1 MKNVFYDGDGPVGEY
16 LRNNYFLDYDYK
28 GILLEVGGGHPEQ
41 YSFSKHF
48 TDNGWRSIIF
58 EPNPKYAQMH
68 RDLGNEIYQ
77 VAVSTKDE
85 ENVDFQ
91 ILTKFGDFEMSGSAL
106 SVKYQNEFSPGTT
119 VSSIKVDVITL
130 NTFFEN
136 NNLKEVDIIS
146 VDTEGWEL
154 EVMEGFDTSKYYSKF
169 VVLENLKYS
178 PKYNKSMRE
187 KGYKLLTN
195 IGINYIYEFVEK

>member
-1 MKNVFYDGDGPVGEY
+1 MKNIFYDGDGPVGEY

-28 GILLEVGGGHPEQ
+28 GILLEVGGGHPEH

-48 TDNGWRSIIF
+48 IDNGWRGVIF
-58 EPNPKYAQMH
+58 EPNPKYAEMH
-68 RDLGNEIYQ
+68 RKLGNEIYE

-85 ENVDFQ
+85 KNVDFQ

-106 SVKYQNEFSPGTT
+106 SVKYENEISPGTT

-130 NTFFEN
+130 NTFFNN

-154 EVMEGFDTSKYYSKF
+154 EVMEGFDTTKYKARF
-169 VVLENLKYS
+169 VVLENLRYS
-178 PKYNKSMRE
+178 PKYTKFMRE
-187 KGYKLLTN
+187 KGYKLLTSF
-195 IGINYIYEFVEK
+195 GINYIYEFVNK

>member
-16 LRNNYFLDYDYK
+16 LRNNYFLDYNYK
-28 GILLEVGGGHPEQ
+28 GILLEVGGGHPEN

-48 TDNGWRSIIF
+48 IDNGWRGIIF
-58 EPNPKYAQMH
+58 EPNPKYAEMH
-68 RDLGNEIYQ
+68 KQLGNEIYQ

-85 ENVDFQ
+85 QNVDFQ

-106 SVKYQNEFSPGTT
+106 SVKYQNEISPGTT
-119 VSSIKVDVITL
+119 VSTIKVDVITL
-130 NTFFEN
+130 NTFFEK
-136 NNLKEVDIIS
+136 NNLTEVDIIS

-154 EVMEGFDTSKYYSKF
+154 EVMAGLDTTKYKARF
-169 VVLENLKYS
+169 VVLENLRFS
-178 PKYNKSMRE
+178 PSYNKFMRE

-195 IGINYIYEFVEK
+195 LGINYIYEYVKK

>member
-1 MKNVFYDGDGPVGEY
+1 
-16 LRNNYFLDYDYK
+16 
-28 GILLEVGGGHPEQ
+28 
-41 YSFSKHF
+41 
-48 TDNGWRSIIF
+48 
-58 EPNPKYAQMH
+58 MH

-91 ILTKFGDFEMSGSAL
+91 VLTKFGDFEMSGSAL
-106 SVKYQNEFSPGTT
+106 SVKYQNELSPGTI
-119 VSSIKVDVITL
+119 VSTIKVDVITL
-130 NTFFEN
+130 NSFLEN

-154 EVMEGFDTSKYYSKF
+154 EVMEGFDTSKYYARF

-178 PKYNKSMRE
+178 PKYNKFMRE
-187 KGYKLLTN
+187 KGYRLLTN
-195 IGINYIYEFVEK
+195 IGINYIYEFIKK

>member
-16 LRNNYFLDYDYK
+16 LRNNYFLDYNYK
-28 GILLEVGGGHPEQ
+28 GILLEVGGGHPEN

-48 TDNGWRSIIF
+48 IDNGWRGIIF
-58 EPNPKYAQMH
+58 EPNPKYAEMH
-68 RDLGNEIYQ
+68 KQLGNEIYQ

-85 ENVDFQ
+85 QNVDFQ

-106 SVKYQNEFSPGTT
+106 SVKYQNEISPGTT
-119 VSSIKVDVITL
+119 VSTIKVDVITL
-130 NTFFEN
+130 NTFFEK
-136 NNLKEVDIIS
+136 NNLTEVDIIS

-154 EVMEGFDTSKYYSKF
+154 EVMAGLDTTKYKARF
-169 VVLENLKYS
+169 VVLENLRYS
-178 PKYNKSMRE
+178 PSYNKFMRE

-195 IGINYIYEFVEK
+195 LGINYIYEYVKK